1 MKAIILLLLGAGVLS
16 GLIYILWNK
25 LYRMF
30 FLLSVIILGGW
41 YFWEKSSLWI
51 LIWGA
56 LTGFFALSS
65 VPGVVANTQRKFYN
79 MMKPKDK
86 TAQEIIEGDGY
97 YKKEKD
103 TIKADRVV
111 FGHTHFASSFK
122 TPEKLFINSGCWI
135 GTYLINWDEIPGN
148 SNGRLIDFLIQS
160 FGVDWVRTAKI
171 EKIDDGR
178 TILVSTGQNSLS
190 LRLNDEKTMANL
202 KIGDGRTDEFTVKTE
217 SDKLKTLNIYTGINK
232 QIGNERRYSNTFVY
246 IDESGAYL
254 LSWINKDKIECIEA
268 F

>member
-1 MKAIILLLLGAGVLS
+1 
-16 GLIYILWNK
+16 
-25 LYRMF
+25 MF